1 MNRQDK
7 LLIFAIAALRCALDI
22 ATVERIIRAVEITP
36 LPKAPDIVLG
46 IINIRGRVIPVL
58 NIRKRFGLP
67 EREISINDSL
77 IIAETLARP
86 VALVVDEVSGVIE
99 YNDAA
104 VVKPGDIVPGL
115 EYIDGVVKLND
126 GLVLIHDLDKFLSLE
141 EEQLLD
147 QALS

>member
-1 MNRQDK
+1 
-7 LLIFAIAALRCALDI
+7 
-22 ATVERIIRAVEITP
+22 V
-36 LPKAPDIVLG
+36 
-46 IINIRGRVIPVL
+46 
-58 NIRKRFGLP
+58 
-67 EREISINDSL
+67 
-77 IIAETLARP
+77 
-86 VALVVDEVSGVIE
+86 VSGVIE

>member
-1 MNRQDK
+1 MNRHDK

-22 ATVERIIRAVEITP
+22 ATVETIIRAVEITP

-46 IINIRGRVIPVL
+46 VINIRGRVIPVL

-77 IIAETLARP
+77 IIAGTSGRP

-99 YNDAA
+99 YNDSA
-104 VVKPGDIVPGL
+104 VVKPGDIVPRL
-115 EYIDGVVKLND
+115 EYIGGVVKLND